1 MPTNP
6 LKIDL
11 TTSGSV
17 GFVDE
22 AVFIA
27 GVDTL
32 SGTGRFNTFVQIQ
45 HNGTEQGYNTDATSH
60 QFDEKNNSQFN
71 HSLLLANVPIVI
83 GDGSNGTVDGVA
95 YRQFILDINEVGG
108 AGSVLSLD
116 KLQIWQ
122 EESRSL
128 TGFTSGAGFAGTHT
142 NFLTFDLDGGGIDR
156 W

>member
-11 TTSGSV
+11 TTSGST

-32 SGTGRFNTFVQIQ
+32 SGTGLFNTFVQIQ
-45 HNGTEQGYNTDATSH
+45 HNGVEQGYNTDGTH

-71 HSLLLANVPIVI
+71 NSLLLANVPIVI
-83 GDGSNGTVDGVA
+83 GDGSNGTVEGVA

-116 KLQIWQ
+116 QLQIWQ

-128 TGFTSGAGFAGTHT
+128 TNFTSGAGFAGAHT
-142 NFLTFDLDGGGIDR
+142 
-156 W
+156 